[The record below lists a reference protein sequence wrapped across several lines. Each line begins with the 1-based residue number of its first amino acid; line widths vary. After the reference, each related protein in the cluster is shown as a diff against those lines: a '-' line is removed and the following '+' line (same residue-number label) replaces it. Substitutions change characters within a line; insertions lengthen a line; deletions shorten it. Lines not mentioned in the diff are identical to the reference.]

1 MNEYTALSALMIFE
15 GINNIR
21 RHNIKPNYFRGLME
35 QLKFDSEKFLAENVT
50 HLEAANPPSFLEG
63 NL

>member
-1 MNEYTALSALMIFE
+1 
-15 GINNIR
+15 
-21 RHNIKPNYFRGLME
+21 ME